1 MIKENLVELFA
12 SSIKENWENPAFTDY
27 FDKKTFTY
35 QDVAE
40 QVAQL
45 HLLFKKL
52 NVQKNDKI
60 ALVGKNGAGK
70 STLLKIHVYF

>member
-1 MIKENLVELFA
+1 MIKENLVELF
-12 SSIKENWENPAFTDY
+12 SSSLKENWEKPAFTDY

-35 QDVAE
+35 QQVAE

-45 HLLFKKL
+45 HLLFEKL

-60 ALVGKNGAGK
+60 ALVGKK
-70 STLLKIHVYF
+70 RLQYK